1 MSLITIVL
9 AIIVVGVLLWLV
21 ETYIPMSPP
30 IRMVLRAAVV
40 IVIILWLL
48 SVFGLLDSMR
58 AIYVPRVR

>member
-30 IRMVLRAAVV
+30 IRMVLRAVVV